1 MGPQCYEDVSSFPAP
16 GDKLSALLM
25 VTAILWVLA
34 HELSVE
40 ASRRELLMAPPELA
54 SGMSMSDSQTF
65 VLEPPANPAME
76 DHVAGT
82 RNKPICFKSQSFV
95 GLSVTAAEPSES

>member
-1 MGPQCYEDVSSFPAP
+1 MGPQCYKDVSSFPAP

-25 VTAILWVLA
+25 VTAMLWVLA

-54 SGMSMSDSQTF
+54 PGMSMSDSQTF
-65 VLEPPANPAME
+65 VLQPPANPAME
-76 DHVAGT
+76 DHVAGA
-82 RNKPICFKSQSFV
+82 RNKPVYFKSQSFV
-95 GLSVTAAEPSES
+95 ELSVTAAEPSKS